1 MIAMLVII
9 LLMIE
14 VSFLAGAKE
23 ELEDAFN
30 DPNWMNKEEEL

>member
-1 MIAMLVII
+1 MIAMLIII

-23 ELEDAFN
+23 ELEDAFS
-30 DPNWMNKEEEL
+30 DPNWMNNEKKQ

>member
-1 MIAMLVII
+1 MIAMLIII

-23 ELEDAFN
+23 ELEEAFS
-30 DPNWMNKEEEL
+30 DPNWMDKEEDR

>member
-1 MIAMLVII
+1 MIALLVII

-23 ELEDAFN
+23 ELEDAFS
-30 DPNWMNKEEEL
+30 DPNWMENDNEG